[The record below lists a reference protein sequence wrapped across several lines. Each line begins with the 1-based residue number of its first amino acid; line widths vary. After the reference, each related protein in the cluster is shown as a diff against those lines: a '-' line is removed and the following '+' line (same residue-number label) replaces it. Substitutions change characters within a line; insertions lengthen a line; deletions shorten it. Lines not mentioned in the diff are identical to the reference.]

1 MKCRDGPLASGHQN
15 FPATA
20 SQWRNHKNAQ
30 YFTCLPQPAVTQA
43 HIRQGSHQGPHE
55 EGKRSQNKR
64 SYKNKLLYNS
74 PSISPYLQVILHM
87 KKNVAARA
95 TNAEQESGTPRTP
108 ASKKHPTALTYW
120 SQPASQRLDQR
131 DVCKNCSLITT
142 STVYNSF
149 LHYTRV
155 CNIYT
160 LDYCGALSD
169 VLDYL
174 LALFRA
180 TANFFSFSD
189 AFPHTTCILL
199 KIFYLW
205 K

>member
-1 MKCRDGPLASGHQN
+1 M
-15 FPATA
+15 
-20 SQWRNHKNAQ
+20 
-30 YFTCLPQPAVTQA
+30 TQA

-108 ASKKHPTALTYW
+108 AREFLCKKHPTALTSW
-120 SQPASQRLDQR
+120 PQSASQRLDQG
-131 DVCKNCSLITT
+131 DVYKTCSLITT

-149 LHYTRV
+149 LHCTRV
-155 CNIYT
+155 CNVYT

-174 LALFRA
+174 LAFFRA

-199 KIFYLW
+199 KIFYL
-205 K
+205 